1 MDNVPTSAFFN
12 MLMNLAGGMIEKMAA
27 KPAADDA
34 TKVSFS
40 YLDIGGYNYAASR
53 YEKDG
58 TLHPDRVIVGSETL
72 PKNLYHNWQLV
83 KKFPYVIGDFM
94 WTGWDYLGEAG
105 IGTVRYKSFKIPV
118 RTRPSSPPAAA

>member
-1 MDNVPTSAFFN
+1 MK
-12 MLMNLAGGMIEKMAA
+12 KMAA

-58 TLHPDRVIVGSETL
+58 TLHPDRVIVGSGDPCPRTCIITG
-72 PKNLYHNWQLV
+72 NW
-83 KKFPYVIGDFM
+83 
-94 WTGWDYLGEAG
+94 
-105 IGTVRYKSFKIPV
+105 
-118 RTRPSSPPAAA
+118 

>member
-1 MDNVPTSAFFN
+1 
-12 MLMNLAGGMIEKMAA
+12 MAA

-58 TLHPDRVIVGSETL
+58 TLHPDRVIVGSET
-72 PKNLYHNWQLV
+72 PAQ
-83 KKFPYVIGDFM
+83 
-94 WTGWDYLGEAG
+94 E
-105 IGTVRYKSFKIPV
+105 PV
-118 RTRPSSPPAAA
+118 S